1 MTPDLNT
8 TEKAP
13 SGWTEA
19 ASGAFILL
27 WGFIGIAGLLWR
39 PAIWQDD
46 YGLDP
51 GPGLLPLIVIT
62 GLLLGGA
69 ILLIKGLRHLARTPR
84 SATQAELRQE
94 REPTLVAAALLVSV
108 IVYVLALKSIGFIP
122 ATLVF
127 CTIWITAVFLRDGAT
142 NVLRTSAVSLA
153 ATAAI
158 TAAVYVVFQRLIGV
172 PLP

>member
-1 MTPDLNT
+1 MTPDPHT
-8 TEKAP
+8 SDTAT

-27 WGFIGIAGLLWR
+27 WGFVGIAGLLWR

-51 GPGLLPLIVIT
+51 GPGLLPLIVIA
-62 GLLLGGA
+62 GLLVGGA
-69 ILLIKGLRHLARTPR
+69 TFLIKGACHLARAPR
-84 SATQAELRQE
+84 GILRAELAQE
-94 REPTLVAAALLVSV
+94 REPTLVAGALLASV
-108 IVYVLALKSIGFIP
+108 IAYVLALKSIGFIP

-127 CTIWITAVFLRDGAT
+127 ATVWITAVFLRDGAT
-142 NVLRTSAVSLA
+142 SLLRTSLVSLA
-153 ATAAI
+153 SAAAI

>member
-1 MTPDLNT
+1 MTPDPNT
-8 TEKAP
+8 SDKAA

-27 WGFIGIAGLLWR
+27 WGFIGVAGLLWR

-51 GPGLLPLIVIT
+51 GPGLLPLIVIA

-69 ILLIKGLRHLARTPR
+69 ILLIRGARHLAREPR
-84 SATQAELRQE
+84 EIVKAELREE
-94 REPTLVAAALLVSV
+94 REPTLISAALLVSV

-122 ATLVF
+122 TTLVF
-127 CTIWITAVFLRDGAT
+127 ATVWITAVFLRDGAD
-142 NVLRTSAVSLA
+142 NLLRTSAISLA
-153 ATAAI
+153 AAAAI